1 MESIYIHF
9 VKFWRN
15 KETVESNSRTQKHT
29 DMSFFALLHV
39 LVGRLSLKCG
49 GLISEIFAV
58 QLTFKSWLNHSGRKI
73 FIAVSWHLPL
83 WLNPKLWND
92 SWESWAGC
100 SANRLCEC
108 GGHYSSLNAETCN
121 MHTCTLRL
129 IFFAW
134 CFYEDQQL
142 KETNVALS
150 FWQSVEQNPLAKKK
164 LTIIPSCWH
173 PLPVPAVVAIH
184 LPDVKHISICGLP
197 KTSICFWAETN
208 CL

>member
-29 DMSFFALLHV
+29 HMSFFALLHV

-164 LTIIPSCWH
+164 PDNNSLVLTSTSSPCCSGNSPSWR
-173 PLPVPAVVAIH
+173 
-184 LPDVKHISICGLP
+184 
-197 KTSICFWAETN
+197 
-208 CL
+208 